1 MPPLYKVPAT
11 TTLPYSKF
19 SDAIL
24 ALTDE
29 ELRADHPFT
38 KYGETRQRPYYETL
52 NEDMTAEASRAAFA
66 PFGSS
71 LSALSELGQAFLAE
85 KRATKCARRNCSNTL
100 GSLWR
105 SSGRVRFH
113 ESVARDDARIFT
125 AFVPYACEQ
134 LVDWDKFRWRK
145 HPAGDTSGRSFFV
158 DVREGG
164 AQDWAL
170 AGYCAPD
177 CMRQQEDADRRK
189 RTPVPPKVAK
199 VMTAL
204 GFKLARHGDKKDLAW
219 YGGLNNTWA
228 RMDGDTITLTG
239 YAPDSDHRPR
249 ATTLG
254 EFATAQLAD
263 FERAVRATKPQDVVQ
278 KELDSLNAPTERE
291 RYGLRTLLAFAEER
305 MRTLAAD
312 LAHRKALL
320 VASAKDKLDVPT
332 IEALLAVRSLEAQ
345 LEAAQELQNNAS
357 YRIEG
362 RSLPS
367 STPLP
372 HLLTADQMGLAKR
385 DRYFVEKLGEFGLLD
400 SADAKAM
407 PGEVTA

>member
-1 MPPLYKVPAT
+1 MFLESFV
-11 TTLPYSKF
+11 
-19 SDAIL
+19 
-24 ALTDE
+24 
-29 ELRADHPFT
+29 
-38 KYGETRQRPYYETL
+38 
-52 NEDMTAEASRAAFA
+52 
-66 PFGSS
+66 SS
-71 LSALSELGQAFLAE
+71 A
-85 KRATKCARRNCSNTL
+85 
-100 GSLWR
+100 
-105 SSGRVRFH
+105 
-113 ESVARDDARIFT
+113 
-125 AFVPYACEQ
+125 
-134 LVDWDKFRWRK
+134 
-145 HPAGDTSGRSFFV
+145 
-158 DVREGG
+158 
-164 AQDWAL
+164 
-170 AGYCAPD
+170 
-177 CMRQQEDADRRK
+177 
-189 RTPVPPKVAK
+189 
-199 VMTAL
+199 
-204 GFKLARHGDKKDLAW
+204 
-219 YGGLNNTWA
+219 
-228 RMDGDTITLTG
+228 
-239 YAPDSDHRPR
+239 R